1 MKCKLCNMDVEK
13 LCNSHI
19 ISEFLYKNTYDTS
32 HRTHGIISDGRFR
45 ILQSGL
51 KEKLLCE
58 SCEKILSS
66 YESYFNNN
74 FVSKG
79 YIPDFVNNDLVNIK
93 IDDILMFKLFHLS
106 NLFRASISSLPS
118 FSNIHLGPHEKRI
131 GNLLLN
137 KVDNK
142 NYRIF
147 ASVLYNKEKKTLK
160 NIVIMPAVKTYK
172 KHCIYQIGY
181 AGCIW
186 FIKIS
191 SHQCDDIDSISL
203 NDNGEFYIDAGPIE
217 ELSEIYTIKKSLSER
232 RLRDTQRR
240 TIPPC
245 PLRSNPL
252 ISGVGTDESG

>member
-106 NLFRASISSLPS
+106 NLELQFLVYHLFLIYTWVRMKKGLEISFL
-118 FSNIHLGPHEKRI
+118 IKLI
-131 GNLLLN
+131 
-137 KVDNK
+137 
-142 NYRIF
+142 
-147 ASVLYNKEKKTLK
+147 
-160 NIVIMPAVKTYK
+160 
-172 KHCIYQIGY
+172 
-181 AGCIW
+181 
-186 FIKIS
+186 IKIIAYL
-191 SHQCDDIDSISL
+191 H
-203 NDNGEFYIDAGPIE
+203 
-217 ELSEIYTIKKSLSER
+217 LSFTIKKR
-232 RLRDTQRR
+232 KH
-240 TIPPC
+240 
-245 PLRSNPL
+245 
-252 ISGVGTDESG
+252 